1 MAAPPAR
8 RFTARVRHAIA
19 FVLVVWGIAATF
31 VIFEIVALSGTDIVA
46 SHPGLFGNIALSRSV
61 TQSVSCSVN
70 PGEIPAAR
78 SDAGGHDARAAAWLL
93 GVSLG
98 RDAVIRQLAGASPE
112 TLQQLLG
119 GRTILASGL
128 GVPAPAVFSA
138 GHIAAAN
145 TEFIAFVEQDESET
159 AHRLTI
165 RYSAQTCELFKLGA
179 YWGYSEMV
187 RPVLPGERGVFAF
200 EIRYHAL
207 RADVPEAL
215 WSPMLQRSDAN
226 VTRDRI
232 AAQTNTLTDKLT
244 THLTGQR

>member
-1 MAAPPAR
+1 MTAPPGR
-8 RFTARVRHAIA
+8 RLATRVKHAIA
-19 FVLVVWGIAATF
+19 FVLIVWGIAATF
-31 VIFEIVALSGTDIVA
+31 VAFEIVALSGTDIVV
-46 SHPGLFGNIALSRSV
+46 SHPDLFGNIALSRSV
-61 TQSVSCSVN
+61 TQSVSCSVG
-70 PGEIPAAR
+70 PGEIAAAR
-78 SDAGGHDARAAAWLL
+78 PDAGRNNAGAAAWLL

-98 RDAVIRQLAGASPE
+98 RDAVVRQLAGASPE

-119 GRTILASGL
+119 GQNILASRL
-128 GVPAPAVFSA
+128 GVPAPAVFSP
-138 GHIAAAN
+138 GHMAAAN
-145 TEFIAFVEQDESET
+145 TEFIAFVEQDGSGT
-159 AHRLTI
+159 AHRLAI

-187 RPVLPGERGVFAF
+187 RPALLGERGVFAL

-232 AAQTNTLTDKLT
+232 AAQTRTLTDKLT